1 MKDWAD
7 KLVDTLWVYRTTFK
21 TSMGISPYTVVYSK
35 PCHLLV
41 EIEHGAWWPIN
52 MLNYDLTEAGE
63 ER

>member
-35 PCHLLV
+35 PCHLPF
-41 EIEHGAWWPIN
+41 EIEHNLGGPSKC
-52 MLNYDLTEAGE
+52 
-63 ER
+63 